1 MWKEPPMRALIVL
14 AALGLAAPA
23 AAQDYYALTLQR
35 DAELRAQAD
44 LARQREVELTN
55 RLSTL
60 ESRVQTDQA
69 LRDIDALRQRP
80 PVRAYDPKAPLPKLP
95 PGGYASIPD
104 AKLAA
109 SNAAV
114 RAAANNRR

>member
-1 MWKEPPMRALIVL
+1 MRVLIVL
-14 AALGLAAPA
+14 AALSLAAPA
-23 AAQDYYALTLQR
+23 AAQDAWALTVQR
-35 DAELRAQAD
+35 DAELQAQAD
-44 LARQREVELTN
+44 LARQREVELNN

-69 LRDIDALRQRP
+69 LRDIEALRQRP
-80 PVRAYDPKAPLPKLP
+80 AIRAYDPKAPLPKVP
-95 PGGYASIPD
+95 AGGYASIPD

-114 RAAANNRR
+114 RAAAANRR

>member
-1 MWKEPPMRALIVL
+1 MRALIVI
-14 AALGLAAPA
+14 AALALAAPA

-44 LARQREVELTN
+44 AARQRDVELTN

-60 ESRVQTDQA
+60 ESRLQTDQA

-80 PVRAYDPKAPLPKLP
+80 AVPAHDPKAPLPRVA